1 MQDYN
6 SDNTSQG
13 AEMTEDPLVYARK
26 RAERAVEDMNE
37 GPLKI
42 AAFQAILAKLLGDS
56 ERAEEGQRTSAKAPS
71 GAAKHPDSLRGRV
84 LTIKSE
90 GFFKMQRSL
99 GEVREALGSR
109 GWHYPLTTLS
119 GVMQSLVQQRQLRR
133 EQVSTGKK
141 RVWKYSN
148 P

>member
-1 MQDYN
+1 MVD
-6 SDNTSQG
+6 
-13 AEMTEDPLVYARK
+13 DPLIRARK

-37 GPLKI
+37 GPLKT
-42 AAFQAILAKLLGDS
+42 AAFQTILTKLLGDS
-56 ERAEEGQRTSAKAPS
+56 DPAVGVGDERTPAKTPPS
-71 GAAKHPDSLRGRV
+71 MGKHPETLTGRV

-90 GFFKMQRSL
+90 EFFKTQQSL

-119 GVMQSLVQQRQLRR
+119 GVMQSLVRQRLLRR
-133 EQVSTGKK
+133 ERVSTGKK
-141 RVWKYSN
+141 KVWKYST

>member
-71 GAAKHPDSLRGRV
+71 GGAERPCRETGMEILKTVASRGR
-84 LTIKSE
+84 K
-90 GFFKMQRSL
+90 QRCRGAV
-99 GEVREALGSR
+99 GEA
-109 GWHYPLTTLS
+109 
-119 GVMQSLVQQRQLRR
+119 
-133 EQVSTGKK
+133 
-141 RVWKYSN
+141 
-148 P
+148 